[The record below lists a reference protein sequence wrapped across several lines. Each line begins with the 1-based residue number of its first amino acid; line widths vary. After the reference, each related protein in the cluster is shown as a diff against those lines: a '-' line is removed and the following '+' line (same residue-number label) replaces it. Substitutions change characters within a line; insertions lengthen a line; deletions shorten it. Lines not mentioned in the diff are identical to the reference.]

1 MNIHTYTIT
10 FYLTLFFSLINAN
23 EIQEMIHA
31 EMQTSK
37 GIILLS
43 LEFEK
48 TPLTVANFIGLAEG
62 TIANSA
68 KPQGVPFY
76 NGLKF
81 HRVIENF
88 MIQGGCPQG
97 NGRGNPGYKFADEF
111 HPNLTHSGS
120 GILSM
125 ANSGPGSNGSQFFI
139 THIET
144 PWLDN
149 KHTVFGNVIKGQDVV
164 DQIEQDDI
172 IESIAIIRVGEKAE
186 QFNAKDIF
194 ESEQKRLNKIIQEQ
208 TTQLQKEI
216 DEILGN
222 NAIETSTGLQYT
234 IINEGIGATAKAGD
248 IVSVHYSGYL
258 MDGTKFDSSY
268 DNNKPIQFPLGKR
281 KVIAGWEEGIALLNI
296 GAKAKFVIPPHLA
309 YGPGGRGNII
319 PANATLI
326 FDVELLDIQDAHHGH
341 DHSDPN
347 HRH

>member
-1 MNIHTYTIT
+1 MNKYIAL
-10 FYLTLFFSLINAN
+10 YLTLFFSLINAN
-23 EIQEMIHA
+23 QIQA
-31 EMQTSK
+31 EMKTSK
-37 GIILLS
+37 GTILLN

-62 TIANSA
+62 TITNSA
-68 KPQGVPFY
+68 KPQGESFY

-81 HRVIENF
+81 HRVIADF

-97 NGRGNPGYKFADEF
+97 DGRGNPGYKFPDEF
-111 HPNLTHSGS
+111 HPDLTHSVP

-172 IESIAIIRVGEKAE
+172 IESITIIRVGEKAE

-194 ESEQKRLNKIIQEQ
+194 ESEQKKLNKIIQEQ
-208 TTQLQKEI
+208 TAQLQKEI
-216 DEILGN
+216 DKILGD

-248 IVSVHYSGYL
+248 IVSVHYSGFL